1 MSKSSASRTASRAD
15 RARPG
20 RSAAAV
26 PEGIGAEAEAVSP
39 AAQRQKE
46 RARLRRQIA
55 RGRSL
60 AQQRRPQ
67 EAIEAYREARDTA
80 ALLAQA
86 APAGRALADLSRID
100 RLIGE
105 EARRLGDVAG
115 ALEAFRTAHAALT
128 DFIAAHPGDT
138 ERVHDLTRVRAALR
152 DTLREAQDD
161 RLAIAAGR
169 MAAANAQALAEQFP
183 DDSSW
188 TIEAMNQ
195 RMALAKI
202 LRKADPEQA
211 YPAYFEVIRTGRR
224 IAEARP
230 LEGIAWDIVKRAH
243 LDLAD
248 LQQAE
253 GLRSDALATLS
264 GFRTLV
270 SQRRDA
276 APELGGRALD
286 AALERYLTGLILAA
300 SGDDTGALAAF
311 GDGLTVLDEL
321 DPLDFL
327 TTSAQQHR
335 GRIIAHA
342 EKAASRIGDEDGLAL
357 LRTRMLARLEY
368 LMAESDGDA
377 KQRHALV
384 SHAYDLARTLIDK
397 EAPELAV
404 EALTFAEEVLEAQ
417 ALGHPDRIYVDRWRA
432 FLKLEL
438 GRAWREGGDREGAI
452 DTFGESLTINGRLSR
467 EDPADIRA
475 QCDAAYAEWQL
486 ALLTREGRED
496 RFRRARGTLRFLERS
511 GRLPPYARGWIGRI
525 EQDMYKA

>member
-1 MSKSSASRTASRAD
+1 MSKSSASRTASSRAD
-15 RARPG
+15 RAR
-20 RSAAAV
+20 AAAS
-26 PEGIGAEAEAVSP
+26 PAGLEADHEAAP

-67 EAIEAYREARDTA
+67 EAIEAYREARDIA
-80 ALLAQA
+80 AHLAGER
-86 APAGRALADLSRID
+86 PAGRALADLSRID

-128 DFIAAHPGDT
+128 DFIAAHPGDS
-138 ERVHDLTRVRAALR
+138 ERLHDLTRVRAALR
-152 DTLREAQDD
+152 DTLREAQDE

-169 MAAANAQALAEQFP
+169 MAAANAQALADQFP
-183 DDSSW
+183 DDPSW

-202 LRKADPEQA
+202 LRKVDPDQA
-211 YPAYFEVIRTGRR
+211 YPAYFEVVRTGRAM
-224 IAEARP
+224 AEARP

-253 GLRSDALATLS
+253 GLRADALATLV
-264 GFRTLV
+264 GFRSLV

-286 AALERYLTGLILAA
+286 AALERYLTGLILVA
-300 SGDDTGALAAF
+300 SGDDRAAIAAF
-311 GDGLTVLDEL
+311 QEGLTVIEEL
-321 DPLDFL
+321 DPLDYL
-327 TTSAQQHR
+327 TTTAQQHR

-342 EKAASRIGDEDGLAL
+342 EKAASRLGDMDALAD
-357 LRTRMLARLEY
+357 LRGRMLARLDH
-368 LMAESDGDA
+368 LMTDSDGDA

-397 EAPELAV
+397 DAPELAV

-417 ALGHPDRIYVDRWRA
+417 ALGHSDRVYVERWRA

-438 GRAWREGGDREGAI
+438 GRAWRESGDREGAI
-452 DTFGESLTINGRLSR
+452 DTFGESLVINGRLSR
-467 EDPADIRA
+467 DDPADIRA

-486 ALLTREGRED
+486 ALLTREGRD
-496 RFRRARGTLRFLERS
+496 ARFRRARGTLRFLERS